1 MVQWIN
7 DSVCLFGGDG
17 SITSPAQRVK
27 DLGLLHLW
35 LRVRS
40 LAQEVPCAMGGVA
53 KKPKGSSS
61 CCLLTTKESSNRI

>member
-35 LRVRS
+35 RRS
-40 LAQEVPCAMGGVA
+40 QLAQSLVQEFPYAVCIASTYIH
-53 KKPKGSSS
+53 K
-61 CCLLTTKESSNRI
+61 I